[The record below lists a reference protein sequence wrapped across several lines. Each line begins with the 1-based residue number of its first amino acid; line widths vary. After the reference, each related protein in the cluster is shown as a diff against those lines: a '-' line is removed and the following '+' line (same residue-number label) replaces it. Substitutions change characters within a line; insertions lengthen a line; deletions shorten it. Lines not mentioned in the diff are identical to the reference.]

1 MLYNEKSFVSRL
13 ALGSTM
19 YYIWLQRNASI
30 HQGRLPF
37 EEAMVKVI
45 RWEVKNRVECNSYC
59 NCSKQENTVFG
70 GISCSVL
77 QNSSSQWSLSP
88 LTNGFGNFMLQC
100 LWCSV
105 GCFYIGAVLFGC
117 VLNYKH
123 YNMKFP
129 NPLVKGDKDHWLLLF
144 WSTEHEIP
152 PKTVFSCFEQLQ

>member
-1 MLYNEKSFVSRL
+1 MSWMLFKFQSSFGLRL
-13 ALGSTM
+13 CSIMRNPLCLDWHWGLLC
-19 YYIWLQRNASI
+19 IIFGFNASI

-37 EEAMVKVI
+37 EEAMVKAI

-129 NPLVKGDKDHWLLLF
+129 NLLVKGDKD
-144 WSTEHEIP
+144 
-152 PKTVFSCFEQLQ
+152 Q